1 MLFGY
6 AEGHLQLVAGFE
18 ERWLGRHELREQ
30 FQGNLIHI
38 LIL

>member
-18 ERWLGRHELREQ
+18 GRWLGRRGLREQ
-30 FQGNLIHI
+30 CQGNLIHI
-38 LIL
+38 LTL